1 MLDAGSRIELAE
13 IRAELRAL
21 RSMLEGE
28 RPEVE
33 VVSLKDAAK
42 RLACSERTIRRLARA
57 GQLVL
62 VRVGET
68 PKVPMSE
75 LRRLTTPRSPAMPEL
90 GRPMQRR
97 PRRAVSMPE
106 APASSKRYSVAAEK
120 ARLAELRAKRK
131 R

>member
-1 MLDAGSRIELAE
+1 MNQELVE
-13 IRAELRAL
+13 IREELRAL
-21 RSMLEGE
+21 RAMLEGSAA
-28 RPEVE
+28 PE

-75 LRRLTTPRSPAMPEL
+75 LRRLTTPHSPAMPEL
-90 GRPMQRR
+90 GRPRKARPQ
-97 PRRAVSMPE
+97 PRRRT
-106 APASSKRYSVAAEK
+106 PAMSESSKV
-120 ARLAELRAKRK
+120 LAELAKR
-131 R
+131 RQR